1 MKLYKSLYQDFEH
14 LYVGYSALAIILSS
28 CVGAAAA
35 MVILMNGHDFL
46 QMTQL
51 FIVVAVAM
59 NYMASVLAQL
69 KTKFVFNSLLVSLLV
84 SIVLLFINVIMRY

>member
-1 MKLYKSLYQDFEH
+1 MKLYNSLYKDFEN

-51 FIVVAVAM
+51 FIVVAVCM

-69 KTKFVFNSLLVSLLV
+69 KAKYVFNSLLVSLLV
-84 SIVLLFINVIMRY
+84 SILLLILNVWMRY

>member
-1 MKLYKSLYQDFEH
+1 MKLYNSLYEDFKK

-51 FIVVAVAM
+51 FIVVAVCM

-69 KTKFVFNSLLVSLLV
+69 KSKFVFNSLLVSLLV
-84 SIVLLFINVIMRY
+84 SILLLFINVMMRY